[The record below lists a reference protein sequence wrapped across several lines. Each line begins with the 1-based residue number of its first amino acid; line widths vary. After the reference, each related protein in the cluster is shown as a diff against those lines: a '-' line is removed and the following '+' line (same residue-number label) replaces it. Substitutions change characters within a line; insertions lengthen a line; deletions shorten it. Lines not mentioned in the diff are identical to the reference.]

1 MNLIIDI
8 GNSRT
13 KLAVF
18 EDVTLKERTICSSNE
33 IEKKIKE
40 ILENWSN
47 ITHSIISNTST
58 YPTEHLNFLEK
69 YTIVLQLNQFTSV
82 PYTNNYNTPETLGL
96 DRIGLVAGSAKAYS
110 NENVLII
117 DAGTCITYD
126 FIDSTNKYHGGSIS
140 PGLQM
145 RFKAM
150 HEFTAKLP
158 LLKATD
164 NVNLIGKSTSES
176 MQSGAILGTCNE
188 IDGFINRYKE
198 KYPDL
203 TVIFTGG
210 DADFLSKRIKN
221 SIFANSNFLLEG
233 LNHILEFN
241 KDT

>member
-8 GNSRT
+8 GNTRT

-18 EDVTLKERTICSSNE
+18 EGITLKQRTICSTNE

-40 ILENWSN
+40 ILENWSI
-47 ITHSIISNTST
+47 ITHSIFSNTSSFT
-58 YPTEHLNFLEK
+58 VESLNFLEK
-69 YTIVLQLNQFTSV
+69 STTVLQLNQFTSV
-82 PYTNNYNTPETLGL
+82 PYTNNYSTPETLGL
-96 DRIGLVAGSAKAYS
+96 DRIGLVAGAVNSYS
-110 NENVLII
+110 SKNVLIV
-117 DAGTCITYD
+117 DVGTCITYD
-126 FIDSTNKYHGGSIS
+126 FINNKNEYHGGSIS

-158 LLKATD
+158 LLEVTEDVK
-164 NVNLIGKSTSES
+164 LIGKSTKES
-176 MQSGAILGTCNE
+176 MQSGAIWGTCNE

-203 TVIFTGG
+203 TVILTGG